1 MNYDEREWSP
11 LSLIFAK
18 EVILL
23 AKEQKGKNIAEKADI
38 LLRPTV
44 EGLGYI
50 LWDVEYKKEGSDY
63 NLILT
68 IDKEGV
74 ELTLDDCVAVTDA
87 VNPILDEE
95 DPIPDS
101 YCLEVSSAGL
111 ERELKR
117 PEHFEK
123 YKGCEVSVSMFAPM
137 ELLPKA
143 FEGTLKDYSD
153 EGIVFTFNGNDV
165 TVEKSKVA
173 SIKNIVD
180 YAEIFK
186 KDK

>member
-1 MNYDEREWSP
+1 MAND
-11 LSLIFAK
+11 K
-18 EVILL
+18 
-23 AKEQKGKNIAEKADI
+23 KTKNIAQKADL
-38 LLRPTV
+38 LLRPVV
-44 EGLGYI
+44 EELGYI

-68 IDKEGV
+68 VDKEGV

-87 VNPILDEE
+87 VNPILDEA

-111 ERELKR
+111 ERDLKR
-117 PEHFEK
+117 PEHFAK
-123 YKGCEVSVSMFAPM
+123 YLGCEVEVKLFAPT
-137 ELLPKA
+137 ETLPKLFA
-143 FEGTLKDYSD
+143 GTLGEYSED
-153 EGIVFTFNGNDV
+153 AITFTVNGKEEA
-165 TVEKSKVA
+165 VEKAKIA
-173 SIKNIVD
+173 SVKNIVD

>member
-1 MNYDEREWSP
+1 M
-11 LSLIFAK
+11 IFAK
-18 EVILL
+18 AFTAGKEVSLL
-23 AKEQKGKNIAEKADI
+23 AGKVKVRNIAERADL
-38 LLRPTV
+38 LLRPVV

-68 IDKEGV
+68 IDKEDV

-87 VNPILDEE
+87 VNPVLDEA

-117 PEHFEK
+117 PEHFAR
-123 YKGCEVSVSMFAPM
+123 YIGCEVEVKLFAPTDT
-137 ELLPKA
+137 LPKLFA
-143 FEGTLKDYSD
+143 ATLKEYGS
-153 EGIVFTFNGNDV
+153 EETVFTFNGEDIAVSNAKIALV
-165 TVEKSKVA
+165 
-173 SIKNIVD
+173 KNMVD
-180 YAEIFK
+180 YAEIFR

>member
-1 MNYDEREWSP
+1 MKKNT
-11 LSLIFAK
+11 K
-18 EVILL
+18 GVVGEVR
-23 AKEQKGKNIAEKADI
+23 KIAEPLA
-38 LLRPTV
+38 
-44 EGLGYI
+44 EQLGYV

-87 VNPILDEE
+87 VNPVLDEA

-111 ERELKR
+111 ERELRR
-117 PEHFEK
+117 PEHFTK
-123 YKGCEVSVSMFAPM
+123 YVGSEVEVKLFAPI
-137 ELLPKA
+137 EGLPKLFA
-143 FEGTLKDYSD
+143 GVLKEYS
-153 EGIVFTFNGNDV
+153 EENAVFTVNGEDKAV
-165 TVEKSKVA
+165 DKSKIELV
-173 SIKNIVD
+173 KNIVD

>member
-1 MNYDEREWSP
+1 MN
-11 LSLIFAK
+11 
-18 EVILL
+18 LL
-23 AKEQKGKNIAEKADI
+23 AGKDKVRNIAEKADL
-38 LLRPTV
+38 LLRPVV
-44 EGLGYI
+44 ESLGYQ

-87 VNPILDEE
+87 VNPVLDEA

-111 ERELKR
+111 ERELRR
-117 PEHFEK
+117 PEHFAR
-123 YKGCEVSVSMFAPM
+123 YVGCEVEVKLFAPTDT
-137 ELLPKA
+137 LPKLFVA
-143 FEGTLKDYSD
+143 TLKEYDSD
-153 EGIVFTFNGNDV
+153 KTVFTLGGEDAVVDNAKIALV
-165 TVEKSKVA
+165 
-173 SIKNIVD
+173 KNVVD
-180 YAEIFK
+180 YAEIFR